1 MNHTIIV
8 SPLSRARSLS
18 LSLSRSLSLSLAR
31 ALSLFLSLWTPRT
44 GSVLAG
50 PRLLR
55 SCATARHVRGGGGR
69 LAPAQMAAA
78 HNLWL
83 VCLQMRV
90 NRTPGRKSR
99 TASLTA
105 LVVLVAASLVG
116 SAQARY
122 SCTSDSQCQ
131 YPTCNDNPC
140 SSSDSLCINGKWKAY
155 CWDGECV
162 SGNEPHKRAFTT
174 LTPAWA

>member
-1 MNHTIIV
+1 M
-8 SPLSRARSLS
+8 
-18 LSLSRSLSLSLAR
+18 
-31 ALSLFLSLWTPRT
+31 
-44 GSVLAG
+44 
-50 PRLLR
+50 
-55 SCATARHVRGGGGR
+55 
-69 LAPAQMAAA
+69 APAHMAAA
-78 HNLWL
+78 HSLWG
-83 VCLQMRV
+83 VQMRV
-90 NRTPGRKSR
+90 NRTPDRKSR
-99 TASLTA
+99 TASCVALTA

-162 SGNEPHKRAFTT
+162 SGNEP
-174 LTPAWA
+174 P